1 MNGELGRELVE
12 SFLHN
17 LTPDDRLVLLLLVGF
32 MEACHMR
39 DGTLR
44 LYLN

>member
-1 MNGELGRELVE
+1 MIDEFGRQLVK
-12 SFLHN
+12 SFLCN
-17 LTPDDRLVLLLLVGF
+17 LTPDDRLVLLFLVGF
-32 MEACHMR
+32 MEARHMR

>member
-1 MNGELGRELVE
+1 MNDEFRRQLMK
-12 SFLHN
+12 SFLCN
-17 LTPDDRLVLLLLVGF
+17 LTPVDRLVLLLLVSF
-32 MEACHMR
+32 MDARHMR